1 MRLMFFYFNKFLLN
15 RLMRRSIENG
25 TIEQIRCSSSSSN
38 PAEIL
43 QRCSTLRFEHGY
55 YILTEDITVAIKRR
69 QTIIDTLFTAVVTV
83 LLTIGRLCIGCNLDI
98 DEMINHFRRPIPLI
112 TGLICQ
118 IIYLPILS
126 ALICKIFSLDKS
138 TSLGLLSTA
147 SSPGNLLE

>member
-1 MRLMFFYFNKFLLN
+1 MKTCFVLRRLMQHS
-15 RLMRRSIENG
+15 MENA
-25 TIEQIRCSSSSSN
+25 TLEQSRCSSSSSDST
-38 PAEIL
+38 EIRR
-43 QRCSTLRFEHGY
+43 RCPTLRFERGY
-55 YILTEDITVAIKRR
+55 YILTENVTVAIKRR

-98 DEMINHFRRPIPLI
+98 DQMINHFRRPIPLI

-126 ALICKIFSLDKS
+126 ALICKIFSLDYS

-147 SSPGNLLE
+147 SSPGK